1 MVSTQFE
8 DHADIQDSNF
18 SYAIFRDS
26 KMHSI
31 SFDNVDFT
39 SAIFIF
45 AQLTDADVDYSDF
58 NSVYFYYADVRDT
71 SFYYS
76 SFEFVYFVEY
86 SGDGAADIDGLDFYH
101 VHSQIWYGFITTT
114 KNTDLLDTGRS
125 INQWVYEYPLL

>member
-1 MVSTQFE
+1 MFKHPACFVKFVSTCSE

-39 SAIFIF
+39 SATFIF

-86 SGDGAADIDGLDFYH
+86 SGDGAADIDGLDFLSCTFSNLVWVDNNNY
-101 VHSQIWYGFITTT
+101 
-114 KNTDLLDTGRS
+114 NTDPT
-125 INQWVYEYPLL
+125 